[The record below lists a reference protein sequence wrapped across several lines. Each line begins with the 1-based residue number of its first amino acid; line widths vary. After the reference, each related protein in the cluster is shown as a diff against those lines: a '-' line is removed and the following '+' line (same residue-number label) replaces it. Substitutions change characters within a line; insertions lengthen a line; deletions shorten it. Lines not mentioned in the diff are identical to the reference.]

1 MDTPT
6 LGFISPVVG
15 RLADELDVDLTQV
28 SGTGAGGRIT
38 KKDVLA
44 YAAASVPHEPLAGP
58 DAQLPVTESLVPGH
72 PSANTR
78 STES

>member
-15 RLADELDVDLTQV
+15 RLAGELGVDLTQI

-44 YAAASVPHEPLAGP
+44 HAAASVSHEPLIGLERTFP
-58 DAQLPVTESLVPGH
+58 LPSP
-72 PSANTR
+72 
-78 STES
+78 